1 MKSNKRLG
9 RGLEALIP
17 QVSSDEEAFH
27 GQSLSDIEVKKIR
40 TNPLQPRVQFDPKG
54 LEDLKHSIS
63 ENGMIQPITVRK
75 VNGEYELI
83 AGERR
88 LRAVLDLGYK
98 KIPAFIMEV
107 NSDNRM
113 LELALVENVQREDLN
128 AIELAKAFER
138 LQTQYGLTQE
148 LVAKKVGKDRAT
160 VANFIRLLKLP
171 DSIQESLRR
180 DEVSMGHAKA
190 LMALSSR
197 SDQLRLWKK
206 MMIGG
211 WSVRKIE
218 EEVKKVVEGTKPKK
232 EDGQQKRSPHLIEI
246 ENRLRRILSTQ
257 VRVHNSSKGGKI
269 EIDYYS
275 NDDLDRILEL
285 FENLKGQ

>member
-17 QVSSDEEAFH
+17 QVSPDEEALH
-27 GQSLSDIEVKKIR
+27 GRSLSDIEVKKIR
-40 TNPLQPRVQFDPKG
+40 ANPLQPRVQFDPKG
-54 LEDLKHSIS
+54 LDDLKHSIT
-63 ENGMIQPITVRK
+63 ENGVIQPITVRK

-88 LRAVLDLGYK
+88 LRAVLDLGYE
-98 KIPAFIMEV
+98 KIPAFVMEV
-107 NSDNRM
+107 DSEDRM

-128 AIELAKAFER
+128 AIELAKAFDR

-180 DEVSMGHAKA
+180 DELSMGHAKA

-197 SDQLRLWKK
+197 SDQMRLWKK
-206 MMIGG
+206 MITGG
-211 WSVRKIE
+211 WSVRKVE
-218 EEVKKVVEGTKPKK
+218 EEVKKLNGGATPQKEGN
-232 EDGQQKRSPHLIEI
+232 QQKRSPHLMEI
-246 ENRLRRILSTQ
+246 ENRLRRIMATQ

-275 NDDLDRILEL
+275 TDDLDRIIEL
-285 FENLKGQ
+285 FESIKG